1 MRLARTLAA
10 VALAAASLP
19 APAAADEQKARAAA
33 KAALAKYK
41 DAVVTVRLAL
51 KRRWVFQGKE
61 GGSMDASVEIAGTVL
76 TAAGLTVVSDFDSN
90 PMPPVQNEGA
100 EGPKMETETT
110 DVKILARDGRELPAR
125 FVLRDRDLDLAFLL
139 PEEKGL
145 SLPFVPLEKGVVPE
159 TADEIILIQPLGPS
173 LGREVA
179 LMRGQVRAVVKKPRT
194 FVVPDPML
202 GLQAL
207 GCPAFDDSGRAV
219 GIVVLRRTPSPP
231 QNPGGGL
238 RDFFNYF
245 QPVVLTAADVLE
257 VAAQAGKAEAKPEA
271 KP

>member
-1 MRLARTLAA
+1 MHKSRTLGWAA
-10 VALAAASLP
+10 LIAVGFLT
-19 APAAADEQKARAAA
+19 PAAADELRARAAA

-61 GGSMDASVEIAGTVL
+61 GGSMDASMEIAGTVL
-76 TAAGLTVVSDFDSN
+76 TPAGLTVVSDFDSN
-90 PMPPVQNEGA
+90 PMPPMQNEGA

-110 DVKILARDGRELPAR
+110 DVKILTRDGRELPAR

-145 SLPFVPLEKGVVPE
+145 TLPHVPLEKGAVPE
-159 TADEIILIQPLGPS
+159 TLDDIIFMQPLGPS

-179 LMRGQVRAVVKKPRT
+179 VMRGQVRAVVRKPRT
-194 FVVPDPML
+194 FVVSDPIV

-207 GCPAFDDSGRAV
+207 GCPAFDDAGRAV
-219 GIVVLRRTPSPP
+219 GVVVLRRTPNPP
-231 QNPGGGL
+231 QNQGGGL
-238 RDFFNYF
+238 RDFLDYF
-245 QPVVLTAADVLE
+245 QPVILTAADVQE